1 MRHIVLDGFTGP
13 EDRPISGAQ
22 FSQSI
27 VLSRGHTQTPYY
39 AALIAILIIAFVIRV
54 PMGLSRVILHD
65 EFYHYFAG
73 LSFAQDGTLAIGAG
87 HYVRAAPY
95 TALTGLSMLAFGDGL
110 LALRLPAMISGI
122 LLVASVALW
131 LQRWSRPAALVA
143 AGLMAVDT
151 FGLQLAGFA
160 RFYTLHALM
169 VWLASIGTYALIT
182 QPRPPFRKALLAAG
196 IAGALALALDLQIL
210 TLISIVALA
219 LWAVLDFAIV
229 SHGRARA
236 LFGRKLALTL
246 IVLACIALAILAM
259 SPLGELA
266 TSLYDRFWNAALWS
280 QGSQSD
286 YLFYFQSLRSYGLLT
301 YLFPVALVAAW
312 RSDRRMALFLAM
324 MFVVPVLIASIAP
337 QKAPRYI
344 FYAIPFFLAI
354 WAIAAA
360 WALEAATQHASRRN
374 LPGWSASALLLAMAV
389 LLVGSAYN
397 FRSNAARLKTFAQT
411 GDVVSGEEMRKSR
424 NFDWAPWTPMLR
436 QAVSGTE
443 KLVGVDDMRTLY
455 FLGRLDLMLNRTVQW
470 DLTQQEFARDTRT
483 GVLMASQPRSIE
495 LYIKCTRS
503 GAIIVPEGRW
513 REFSVIPSTADAIQ
527 RHATRVN
534 LPADA
539 PFQVYR
545 WNNRSVPQTGDC
557 AAAPFR
563 RGRRAA

>member
-13 EDRPISGAQ
+13 EDRPISGSQ

-27 VLSRGHTQTPYY
+27 ALSRGHAQTPYY
-39 AALIAILIIAFVIRV
+39 AALIAILIITFVIRV
-54 PMGLSRVILHD
+54 PMGMSRVILHD

-73 LSFAQDGTLAIGAG
+73 LSFAQDGTFAIGAG

-143 AGLMAVDT
+143 AGLLAIDT

-229 SHGRARA
+229 SEGRARA

-246 IVLACIALAILAM
+246 VVLACIALAILAM

-312 RSDRRMALFLAM
+312 RFDRRMALFLAM

-354 WAIAAA
+354 WAVAAA

-374 LPGWSASALLLAMAV
+374 LPGWSAPALLLAMAV

-411 GDVVSGEEMRKSR
+411 GDVVSREEMRKSR

-563 RGRRAA
+563 RGRQAA

>member
-1 MRHIVLDGFTGP
+1 M
-13 EDRPISGAQ
+13 
-22 FSQSI
+22 
-27 VLSRGHTQTPYY
+27 
-39 AALIAILIIAFVIRV
+39 IRV
-54 PMGLSRVILHD
+54 PMGMSRVILHD

-73 LSFAQDGTLAIGAG
+73 LSFARDGTFAIGAG
-87 HYVRAAPY
+87 HYDRAAPF

-110 LALRLPAMISGI
+110 FALRLPAMISGI
-122 LLVASVALW
+122 LLVASMALW
-131 LQRWSRPAALVA
+131 LQRRSPLAALIA
-143 AGLMAVDT
+143 AGLMAIDT

-169 VWLASIGTYALIT
+169 IWLASVGTYALIT
-182 QPRPPFRKALLAAG
+182 QPRPALHRALLAAG
-196 IAGALALALDLQIL
+196 VAGAIALALDLQIL

-219 LWAVLDFAIV
+219 LWAGLDVAIFA
-229 SHGRARA
+229 HGRARA
-236 LFGRKLALTL
+236 LFGRRRILTL
-246 IVLACIALAILAM
+246 LLLACVSLAILAM
-259 SPLGELA
+259 SSLGQVA

-280 QGSQSD
+280 QESQFD
-286 YLFYFQSLRSYGLLT
+286 YLFYFESLRAYGLLT
-301 YLFPVALVAAW
+301 YLFPVALVGAW
-312 RSDRRMALFLAM
+312 RFDRRMALFLAL

-360 WALEAATQHASRRN
+360 WALHAATQLASRRH
-374 LPGWSASALLLAMAV
+374 LPGWAAPALLLAMAV

-411 GDVVSGEEMRKSR
+411 GDVVSREEMRKSR
-424 NFDWAPWTPMLR
+424 NVDWAPWTPMLR
-436 QAVSGTE
+436 QALSGTE

-455 FLGRLDLMLNRTVQW
+455 FLGRLDLMLNRTIQW
-470 DLTQQEFARDTRT
+470 DLTRQEFARDTRT

-495 LYIKCTRS
+495 RYMKCTRS
-503 GAIIVPEGRW
+503 GAIIVPAGRW

-527 RHATRVN
+527 RQATRVN

-539 PFQVYR
+539 PFRVYR
-545 WNNRSVPQTGDC
+545 WNNRSVPQTGEC

-563 RGRRAA
+563 RSRQAG